1 MVTGRISLIADE
13 EPFLV
18 SKEGKCFAGPFQ
30 ALKFQHLVN
39 HHLDID
45 MIKSD
50 RIVPSDWLCL
60 PLSQQWYHMLRVDQ
74 GLDRG

>member
-1 MVTGRISLIADE
+1 VNEKMLLIADD

-18 SKEGKCFAGPFQ
+18 TKEGKGFAGPFQ
-30 ALKFQHLVN
+30 ALRLQHLVN

-45 MIKSD
+45 MLKCD
-50 RIVPSDWLCL
+50 RIVPLDWLA
-60 PLSQQWYHMLRVDQ
+60 PLVSQQWYHMLRLDQ

>member
-1 MVTGRISLIADE
+1 MVTARIPLIADE

-18 SKEGKCFAGPFQ
+18 SNEGISFAGPFQ
-30 ALKFQHLVN
+30 ALRFKHLVN

-45 MIKSD
+45 MIKCD
-50 RIVPSDWLCL
+50 RIMPAEWLSP